1 MNTTREMSRPDR
13 TRWLY
18 RTPRGD
24 FGPMATSKLLEAI
37 ENRDIDLATPVSKVG
52 SGVWAAAGEE
62 AILRDH
68 YGRCQAIWDEQ
79 ALYAETERLG
89 RRLERAQTTRKGAW
103 IGLVLGAV
111 GLLGGAAFLWW
122 RLSLAEPI
130 GIAQAIVVAEAP
142 TLPAVGGARGE
153 PAAFSAIQPRAVKVL
168 AEPELLDTAGVR
180 IGDDGGAPVVNRMQF
195 DESGEVQGIASD
207 VLARV
212 TEDARRGLVGCAEQ
226 LARTTPSFSGTDV
239 RFAVT
244 SGRLADFS
252 VGREVSGSASFR
264 ACVKV
269 ALGRVSV
276 PAFAGPPRRVTVP
289 LRIGR

>member
-1 MNTTREMSRPDR
+1 MNTTHQMNRPDR

-37 ENRDIDLATPVSKVG
+37 EKRDIDLGTPVSKVG
-52 SGVWAAAGEE
+52 SGVWTPAGEE
-62 AILRDH
+62 SLLRDH
-68 YGRCQAIWDEQ
+68 FGRCQAIWDEQ
-79 ALYAETERLG
+79 ALHAETERLG
-89 RRLERAQTTRKGAW
+89 RRLERAQTTRKGAR
-103 IGLVLGAV
+103 IGLVLGAI

-130 GIAQAIVVAEAP
+130 GIAQVMIVAEAP
-142 TLPAVGGARGE
+142 SLPAVSGARGE
-153 PAAFSAIQPRAVKVL
+153 PAHFPGVRPQAVKVL
-168 AEPELLDTAGVR
+168 AEYELLDTAGVR
-180 IGDDGGAPVVNRMQF
+180 VGDGGGAPVVNRMQF

-207 VLARV
+207 LLARV

-226 LARTTPSFSGTDV
+226 LARTNPSFTGTEV
-239 RFAVT
+239 RFAV
-244 SGRLADFS
+244 SPGRLTDFS
-252 VGREVSGSASFR
+252 VGPEVSGSATFR
-264 ACVKV
+264 ACVKA

-276 PAFAGPPRRVTVP
+276 PSFSGPPRRVTVP